1 MSAVPRRVRVAEAF
15 PEIVEHLEPEQRE
28 IARRQLVAELVIAKT
43 GSWRPQVPTDRP
55 GHLGL
60 LVLEGLLSRDVILE
74 KPLATELVGQG
85 DLLRPSDR
93 DGEDAPIPFGVSW
106 TVLEPARFAVL
117 DPTFARTLGQW
128 PSAVAA
134 VLRGASNRAH
144 SLAITLAV
152 SNLRRVDM
160 RLLVLLWYLADR
172 WGRVTPDGVI
182 VPLRLT
188 HETLARLVGA
198 QRPSVTTAIRQLE
211 AEDRLRRTPDRLWLL
226 CGDPPETL
234 ARRAA
239 AAVPDAMRRGLIS

>member
-1 MSAVPRRVRVAEAF
+1 MSAVPRRVRVAEAL
-15 PEIVEHLEPEQRE
+15 PEIVEHLEPEQKER
-28 IARRQLVAELVIAKT
+28 ARRQLVADLVVAKA

-55 GHLGL
+55 GQLGL
-60 LVLEGLLSRDVILE
+60 LVLDGLLSRDVILE

-117 DPTFARTLGQW
+117 DPAFTRALGQW
-128 PSAVAA
+128 PSAVEA
-134 VLRGASNRAH
+134 VLRGSSNRAH

-160 RLLVLLWYLADR
+160 RLLVLLWHLADR

-239 AAVPDAMRRGLIS
+239 ATVGE

>member
-1 MSAVPRRVRVAEAF
+1 MTAVPRRVRVAEEL
-15 PEIVEHLEPEQRE
+15 PEIVEHLDAEQRE
-28 IARRQLVAELVIAKT
+28 VARRQLVADLIVSKA
-43 GSWRPQVPTDRP
+43 GHWRPEVRANPP

-60 LVLEGLLSRDVILE
+60 LVLDGLLSRDVILE
-74 KPLATELVGQG
+74 KPLASELVGQG

-93 DGEDAPIPFGVSW
+93 DGADAPIPFGVSW

-117 DPTFARTLGQW
+117 DPTFARALGQW
-128 PSAVAA
+128 PSAVEA

-152 SNLRRVDM
+152 SNLRRVDT
-160 RLLVLLWYLADR
+160 RLLVLLWYLANR
-172 WGRVTPDGVI
+172 WGRVTPGGVI

-198 QRPSVTTAIRQLE
+198 QRPSVTTALRQLE
-211 AEDRLRRTPDRLWLL
+211 AEGRLRRTPDRLWLL

-234 ARRAA
+234 ARREAA
-239 AAVPDAMRRGLIS
+239 AGVTE